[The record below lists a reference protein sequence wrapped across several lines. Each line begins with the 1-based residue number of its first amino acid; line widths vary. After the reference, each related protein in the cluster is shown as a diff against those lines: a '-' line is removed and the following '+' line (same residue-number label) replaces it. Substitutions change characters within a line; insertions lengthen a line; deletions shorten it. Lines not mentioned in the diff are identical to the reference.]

1 MILTRCI
8 LLRRLN
14 LSRFAVGKKH
24 VYIYIYIERERERES
39 RFSGSEPVTMKKR
52 SHWLMPLELFS
63 VHMVLASRNL

>member
-24 VYIYIYIERERERES
+24 VYIYIYIERERERVD
-39 RFSGSEPVTMKKR
+39 F
-52 SHWLMPLELFS
+52 L
-63 VHMVLASRNL
+63 VLNQLP